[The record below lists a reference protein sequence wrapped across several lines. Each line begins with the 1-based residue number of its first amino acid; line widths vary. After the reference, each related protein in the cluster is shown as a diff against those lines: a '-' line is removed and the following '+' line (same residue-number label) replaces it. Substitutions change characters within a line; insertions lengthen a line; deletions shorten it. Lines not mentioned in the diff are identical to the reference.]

1 MSDPNFGKTDALI
14 AFHRLDTSESI
25 FRFIQTLVRP
35 RNIDKL
41 NVSFMNFH
49 EYDSYSMT

>member
-35 RNIDKL
+35 RNIDKCKF
-41 NVSFMNFH
+41 NEFS
-49 EYDSYSMT
+49 